1 MEQGAYMEVRLSRM
15 DLLVLLVL
23 VIWAF
28 GFSVIKYGLR
38 EMGPL
43 SFATLRFVAAGI
55 LMLGWAWVAE
65 GKPVIRRGDWLR
77 VALVGLTTIGAYQ
90 ALFTVGLKYTTAS
103 NSSLMLASIPAWT
116 ALFAMS
122 SREERISAWQ
132 GLGIAMSF
140 TGVALVIVGGGGD
153 VVLSWESV
161 QGDVLTLIAAA
172 LYGFGMVLSKP
183 LLLRYSSLRL
193 MSISIVFG
201 SVLLLL
207 VSGPELAAQEWSRV
221 SLATW
226 AGVGFTALFGAV
238 FAFVIWFK
246 AVGELGAVRT
256 AIYNNLIPP
265 MAIVFAFATLGESL
279 TPLQAAGAAIVIAGV
294 TMTRF
299 GQSRA
304 ATTT

>member
-1 MEQGAYMEVRLSRM
+1 MEQGVCMEARLSRM

-23 VIWAF
+23 VIWAA

-38 EMGPL
+38 EVGPL
-43 SFATLRFVAAGI
+43 SFATLRFGAAAI
-55 LMLGWAWVAE
+55 VMLGWAWVAE

-90 ALFTVGLKYTTAS
+90 ALFTVGLNYTTAS

-116 ALFAMS
+116 ALFAMF
-122 SREERISAWQ
+122 SREERISALQ
-132 GLGIAMSF
+132 SLGIAMSF
-140 TGVALVIVGGGGD
+140 TGVALVIIGGGGD
-153 VVLSWESV
+153 IVLSWESV
-161 QGDVLTLIAAA
+161 RGDVLTLIAAA
-172 LYGFGMVLSKP
+172 LYGFGMVLSRP

-193 MSISIVFG
+193 MSISILCG

-207 VSGPELAAQEWSRV
+207 LSGPELAAQEWSKV
-221 SLATW
+221 SIVTW
-226 AGVGFTALFGAV
+226 AGLGFMALFGAV

-279 TPLQAAGAAIVIAGV
+279 TPFQAAGAAIVIAGV

>member
-1 MEQGAYMEVRLSRM
+1 MEVRLSRM
-15 DLLVLLVL
+15 DLLVLSVL
-23 VIWAF
+23 VVWAA

-43 SFATLRFVAAGI
+43 SFATIRFVAAGI

-65 GKPVIRRGDWLR
+65 GKPLIRRADWLR

-116 ALFAMS
+116 ALVARLS
-122 SREERISAWQ
+122 GEERISALQ

-140 TGVALVIVGGGGD
+140 AGVALVIIGGGGD

-183 LLLRYSSLRL
+183 LLLRYSSLRV
-193 MSISIVFG
+193 MSISVLFG
-201 SVLLLL
+201 SLLLLL
-207 VSGPELAAQEWSRV
+207 VSGPELAAQEWSRISV
-221 SLATW
+221 ATW

-279 TPLQAAGAAIVIAGV
+279 TLLQAAGAAIVILGV

-299 GQSRA
+299 GHA
-304 ATTT
+304 KGATTT

>member
-1 MEQGAYMEVRLSRM
+1 MEVRLSRM
-15 DLLVLLVL
+15 DLLVLFVL
-23 VIWAF
+23 VVWAA

-43 SFATLRFVAAGI
+43 SFATIRFVAAGI

-77 VALVGLTTIGAYQ
+77 VALVGLTTIGVYQ
-90 ALFTVGLKYTTAS
+90 ALFTVGLNYTTAS

-122 SREERISAWQ
+122 SREERISVMQ
-132 GLGIAMSF
+132 VVGIAMSF
-140 TGVALVIVGGGGD
+140 TGVALVIIGGGGD
-153 VVLSWESV
+153 IVLSWESV
-161 QGDVLTLIAAA
+161 RGDALTLIAAA

-193 MSISIVFG
+193 MSISILLG
-201 SVLLLL
+201 SVLLILI
-207 VSGPELAAQEWSRV
+207 SGPELATQEWSKV
-221 SLATW
+221 SVTTW

-265 MAIVFAFATLGESL
+265 MAILFAFATLGESL
-279 TPLQAAGAAIVIAGV
+279 TLLQAAGAAIVIMGV

-299 GQSRA
+299 GQARVA
-304 ATTT
+304 GAT